1 MRLSELGAGWRAFD
15 RDLRRSL
22 RALIVADD
30 AEARELL
37 AERVQLCGVRA
48 EGCSTAEKAL
58 ERLCEQPFDLLLAH
72 EDLPG
77 LDGIELVAR
86 ARALQLELP
95 AIVLAK
101 GPSAATVAAALRAG
115 ADDCLSRPLDLGLLR
130 ARLDAVLDVRL
141 AALTHDR
148 VIHDLKRLVDAGS
161 DRARLETVGR
171 ELRSFKQALL
181 RRPPLA
187 LIGPRGDEAAA
198 LATEELVPTILG
210 PDELLRDAADPTR
223 APLVAIVPLELPGA
237 AGLVREV
244 RAREPLLELL
254 LRVDDEAL
262 DAALTVLAAGA
273 ADLVLTSEGPA
284 VLAARAAR
292 LVRRARRRWLHLHL
306 LATLWRAARA
316 LGDRSAEPLGRLVP
330 PAVRESLDRYA
341 AATPL
346 PESVEIDVSD
356 LLGSW
361 DSIDVDLSEP

>member
-77 LDGIELVAR
+77 RDGIELVAR
-86 ARALQLELP
+86 ARALKIDVP

-101 GPSAATVAAALRAG
+101 DPSAATVAAALRAG

-148 VIHDLKRLVDAGS
+148 VISDLKRLVDAGS

-181 RRPPLA
+181 RRPPLVLLA
-187 LIGPRGDEAAA
+187 PRGDEAAA
-198 LATEELVPTILG
+198 LAQEELVALVVTP
-210 PDELLRDAADPTR
+210 EALLRDATAQAA

-237 AGLVREV
+237 AGLVREL
-244 RAREPLLELL
+244 RAREPLLEVLV
-254 LRVDDEAL
+254 RVDDAAL
-262 DAALTVLAAGA
+262 DSALSVLSAGA
-273 ADLVLTSEGPA
+273 ADLVLTSEGAA
-284 VLAARAAR
+284 VLAARTAR
-292 LVRRARRRWLHLHL
+292 MVRRARRRWLHLHL

-316 LGDRSAEPLGRLVP
+316 LGEVAAEPLGRLVP
-330 PAVRESLDRYA
+330 AGVRDSLDRYA
-341 AATPL
+341 AEAPL

>member
-30 AEARELL
+30 PEARELL

-77 LDGIELVAR
+77 IDGIELVAR
-86 ARALQLELP
+86 ARALRIDVP

-101 GPSAATVAAALRAG
+101 GPGAATVAAALRAG

-148 VIHDLKRLVDAGS
+148 VISDLQRLVDLGS
-161 DRARLETVGR
+161 DRARLLTVGR
-171 ELRSFKQALL
+171 ELQSFKRALL

-187 LIGPRGDEAAA
+187 IVAPQGDEREPLA
-198 LATEELVPTILG
+198 LEELVAVGLTPA
-210 PDELLRDAADPTR
+210 ELLRDAADPAR
-223 APLVAIVPLELPGA
+223 SPLVVIVPLALPGA
-237 AGLVREV
+237 AGIIREL
-244 RAREPLLELL
+244 RTIEPLLEVLV
-254 LRVDDEAL
+254 RVEDAAI
-262 DAALTVLAAGA
+262 DAALSVLSAGA
-273 ADLVLTSEGPA
+273 ADLVLASEGPA

-306 LATLWRAARA
+306 LATLWRAART
-316 LGDRSAEPLGRLVP
+316 LGEAAAEPLGRLVP
-330 PAVRESLDRYA
+330 PGVRESLDRYA
-341 AATPL
+341 DDAPL
-346 PESVEIDVSD
+346 LESVEIDVSD
-356 LLGSW
+356 LLGRW
-361 DSIDVDLSEP
+361 ESIDVDLSEP